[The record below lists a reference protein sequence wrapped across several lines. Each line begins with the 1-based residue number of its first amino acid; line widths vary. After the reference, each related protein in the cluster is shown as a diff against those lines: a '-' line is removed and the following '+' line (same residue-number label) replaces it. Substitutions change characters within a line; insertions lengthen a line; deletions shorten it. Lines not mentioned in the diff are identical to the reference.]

1 MLTDLMAGFV
11 IVMQPQVLLALFVAT
26 IIGYIIGAMP
36 GLGPSLGVALLIPFS
51 YGVDPVVA
59 MVALVSLYVAAE
71 YGGAITAILL
81 NTPGTAAAVATSWDG
96 YPMAKQGEAGFALH
110 VSIISS
116 GIAAFVGALLL
127 IGTAIPLSEFALQFG
142 ATEYCA
148 LALFGLSLVSSL
160 GGNSPVRGLLALSLG
175 VLFAVVG
182 MDPENGTPRFAFTPD
197 LFEGIPLVPAL
208 LGLYAISE
216 ALVMFE
222 GQAVSALSMKVG
234 NVWTISFSR
243 YRTLWGCI
251 LRSTGI
257 GYVIGVIPGAGA
269 SIASLI
275 SYNEAKRSSKSPSSF
290 GQGNPAGVAASE
302 AANNSA
308 VTGALAPLLAL
319 GIPGSATAAI
329 LIGALMI
336 QGIQPGPL
344 LFVRNPEIPYSIFAS
359 LLIGVPLMVVVGL
372 LGARLWVQVV
382 RVPNFLL
389 AAVIVG
395 ISIVGAYSSENS
407 MFPVYVTLI
416 FGIIGYVLRKVDIPL
431 APIVLALVLVPMAET
446 NYRRALVIAE
456 GDHMIFLQHPITV
469 VLLVLAALSF
479 VVPFV
484 RARNARKSQQAAVDE
499 GAV

>member
-1 MLTDLMAGFV
+1 MIADLTAGFGLV
-11 IVMQPQVLLALFVAT
+11 LQAEVLLALLFAT
-26 IIGYIIGAMP
+26 IVGYVVGAMP
-36 GLGPSLGVALLIPFS
+36 GLGPSLGVALLVPFT

-59 MVALVSLYVAAE
+59 MVALVGLYVAAE
-71 YGGAITAILL
+71 YGGAITAIML

-96 YPMAKQGEAGFALH
+96 YPMARKGEAGFALH

-116 GIAAFVGALLL
+116 GAAAFVGALLL
-127 IGTAIPLSEFALQFG
+127 ICTAVPLSEFALRFG
-142 ATEYCA
+142 PTEYCA

-160 GGNSPVRGLLALSLG
+160 GGGSVARGLLALCIG

-182 MDPENGTPRFAFTPD
+182 MDPESGVPRFAFTPD

-216 ALVMFE
+216 ALVMME
-222 GQAVSALSMKVG
+222 GSAASAKAMQMG
-234 NVWTISFSR
+234 NVLKISFAR
-243 YRTLWGCI
+243 YRGIWGCI

-257 GYVIGVIPGAGA
+257 GYIVGVIPGAGA

-275 SYNEAKRSSKSPSSF
+275 AYNEAKRVSRSPETF
-290 GQGNPAGVAASE
+290 GQGNPQGVAASE

-308 VTGALAPLLAL
+308 VTGSLAPLLAL

-382 RVPNFLL
+382 RVPNSLL
-389 AAVIVG
+389 AAIIVG
-395 ISIVGAYSSENS
+395 ISVVGAYASQNA
-407 MFPVYVTLI
+407 MFPVYVTLV
-416 FGIIGYVLRKVDIPL
+416 FGLIGYVLRKVGIPL

-446 NYRRALVIAE
+446 NYRRALIIAE
-456 GDHMIFLQHPITV
+456 GDHGIFLSHPITV
-469 VLLVLAALSF
+469 VLLGLALLSF
-479 VVPFV
+479 VVPLL
-484 RARNARKSQQAAVDE
+484 RRKRPPGQPPAAK
-499 GAV
+499 GTA